1 MNKRF
6 IILFI
11 CAFLIDYP
19 TIFLRHIE
27 CEEKNHMLK
36 SLFISID
43 SFLGHPLLT
52 RDVNM
57 AWHIG
62 LGMKLSPNRKFED

>member
-6 IILFI
+6 TVLFI
-11 CAFLIDYP
+11 CAFLIDYRI
-19 TIFLRHIE
+19 IFLRYIE
-27 CEEKNHMLK
+27 CEEKSDVK
-36 SLFISID
+36 EFIISID